1 MKDVETQAVHV
12 EILHSEAVEYK
23 RDLLEMQLHLLDI
36 LKAIIS
42 IKELRKIEFKLKEEV
57 RGKIREIAAE
67 IDRIIGGLPVSE
79 VETHTTRKESAKFR
93 PLKKEARETKEK
105 AKIDAELRE
114 IKRQLE
120 KLG

>member
-12 EILHSEAVEYK
+12 EILNSEAVEYK
-23 RDLLEMQLHLLDI
+23 RDLLEIQLHLLDI
-36 LKAIIS
+36 IKAIIS
-42 IKELRKIEFKLKEEV
+42 TKELRKAEFKLKEET

-67 IDRIIGGLPVSE
+67 IDKIIGGLPVSD
-79 VETHTTRKESAKFR
+79 VETHATRKAAAKFR

-105 AKIDAELRE
+105 VRIDAELKE
-114 IKRQLE
+114 IKKQLE